1 MKAKYTIVLIAL
13 GFCLDFV
20 GSLCK
25 MAHYPNANTIFLMA
39 TVVKVTGVLWLTF
52 KIISYT
58 GFKKFMEQ

>member
-20 GSLCK
+20 GSLLK
-25 MAHYPNANTIFLMA
+25 IAHYPHANTIFLMA
-39 TVVKVTGVLWLTF
+39 TVIKVTGVLWLTF

>member
-25 MAHYPNANTIFLMA
+25 TAHYSNANAILLMA

>member
-1 MKAKYTIVLIAL
+1 MKAKYTIILIAL

-25 MAHYPNANTIFLMA
+25 TSHYPNANTILLMA
-39 TVVKVTGVLWLTF
+39 TVLKVTGVLWLTF
-52 KIISYT
+52 KIVSYS